1 MLSSKPPVLAGGLI
15 LDLQLG
21 ASNPAAAVEKGVGGR
36 GAVVSAVQARLRT
49 ATTVNFHCLP
59 LDIRL
64 RQRSSPAIT

>member
-1 MLSSKPPVLAGGLI
+1 MLSSEPPVLAGGLI

-21 ASNPAAAVEKGVGGR
+21 ASNPAAAVDKGAGGR
-36 GAVVSAVQARLRT
+36 GAVSAVQARLRT
-49 ATTVNFHCLP
+49 ATTVDFHCLR